1 VTDTVASDGYRR
13 DRTGAAGQVL
23 NDLRAQIL
31 SGRLPR
37 GTRLPSERELAV
49 HYEVSAPT
57 IREAIRALSAMSL
70 VEARHGAGTFVT
82 AESSALMSSAMTAV
96 VELENVNLSSIFDLS
111 EAFYLKAVELAVRE
125 ADDAELAELR
135 IRAGAFSDSMENQEF
150 ATALQSFLSGLVA
163 LSHNRLLITI
173 SGYLLDRQISLAQ
186 RAAEREPS
194 VWQRIAGPLK
204 AERIA
209 IADALVV
216 RDLPTA
222 EQAVRVYMKRGHE
235 LVRRHAP
242 SS

>member
-1 VTDTVASDGYRR
+1 VTDTVVGDGYRR

-37 GTRLPSERELAV
+37 GTRLPSEKELAV
-49 HYEVSAPT
+49 RYEVSAPT

-82 AESSALMSSAMTAV
+82 AESGTLMSSAMNAV
-96 VELENVNLSSIFDLS
+96 VELESVNLSSIFDLS
-111 EAFYLKAVELAVRE
+111 EAFYLKAVELAVRD

-135 IRAGAFSDSMENQEF
+135 RRADAFSDSMDNQEF

-173 SGYLLDRQISLAQ
+173 AEYLLDRQIWLAQ

-209 IADALVV
+209 IADALAA

-222 EQAVRVYMKRGHE
+222 ELAVRIYMRRGHD

-242 SS
+242 AS

>member
-1 VTDTVASDGYRR
+1 MD
-13 DRTGAAGQVL
+13 
-23 NDLRAQIL
+23 
-31 SGRLPR
+31 
-37 GTRLPSERELAV
+37 
-49 HYEVSAPT
+49 
-57 IREAIRALSAMSL
+57 
-70 VEARHGAGTFVT
+70 
-82 AESSALMSSAMTAV
+82 
-96 VELENVNLSSIFDLS
+96 
-111 EAFYLKAVELAVRE
+111 
-125 ADDAELAELR
+125 
-135 IRAGAFSDSMENQEF
+135 NQEF

-173 SGYLLDRQISLAQ
+173 SEYLLDRQISLAQ

-209 IADALVV
+209 IADALVA